1 MCASV
6 LKNPPTRE
14 EGIQVMRILV
24 PLDIVHPADGT
35 VDALASLIDL
45 KQAEVRLLYVREALP
60 SYEAVIG
67 AEADFN
73 DDWNHKVES
82 QARAFLTKVQEQ
94 LKPLV
99 GQISQE
105 IVSGSPAM
113 MIETVARDEKC
124 DITALTPGHK
134 NVVEKFFVGSVTSK
148 VVKHGPGTILI
159 CRPSRTIDQNQ
170 NVIIGV
176 DGSENGKYA
185 IRRALE
191 QFNLRQDNVRITL
204 VHAVDVADAL
214 KMVSPAEFIGQVV
227 NNLLLEGET
236 YLADAKRVLAE
247 NGVQKTDVV
256 MKEGDP
262 TSIIVETAK
271 ALPAN
276 LIITG
281 AQGHSAIQH
290 FLLGSVSHRIA
301 VGAPC
306 TVAVI
311 KPEKA
316 K

>member
-1 MCASV
+1 
-6 LKNPPTRE
+6 
-14 EGIQVMRILV
+14 MRILV

-45 KQAEVRLLYVREALP
+45 KQADVRLLYVREALP
-60 SYEAVIG
+60 SYEAVLG

-82 QARAFLTKVQEQ
+82 QARTFLGKVEEQ
-94 LKPLV
+94 LKPLAGKV
-99 GQISQE
+99 SQE

-113 MIETVARDEKC
+113 MIETVARDEDC
-124 DITALTPGHK
+124 DVTALTPGHK

-159 CRPSRTIDQNQ
+159 CRPSRGVGQFL

-176 DGSENGKYA
+176 DGSENSKYA
-185 IRRALE
+185 ITRSVEL
-191 QFNLRQDNVRITL
+191 FNLKRENVRVTL

-236 YLADAKRVLAE
+236 YLADAKRILAD
-247 NGVQKTDVV
+247 NGISKADVV

-271 ALPAN
+271 ALPAD
-276 LIITG
+276 LIVTG

>member
-1 MCASV
+1 M
-6 LKNPPTRE
+6 K
-14 EGIQVMRILV
+14 ILV

-35 VDALASLIDL
+35 VDVLASITRL
-45 KQAEVRLLYVREALP
+45 KEADVRLLYVREALP

-82 QARAFLTKVQEQ
+82 QARTFLSKVEEQ
-94 LKPLV
+94 LKPLSGKV
-99 GQISQE
+99 SSE

-113 MIETVARDEKC
+113 MIETIARDEQC

-134 NVVEKFFVGSVTSK
+134 NIVEKFLVGSVTSK

-159 CRPSRTIDQNQ
+159 CRPPRAGEYQ
-170 NVIIGV
+170 NVVIGI
-176 DGSENGKYA
+176 DGSENSKYA
-185 IRRALE
+185 IMRAIEL
-191 QFNLRQDNVRITL
+191 FRLREDNVRITL

-236 YLADAKRVLAE
+236 FLADAKRILAE
-247 NGVQKTDVV
+247 NDFKKVDVV
-256 MKEGDP
+256 LKEGDP
-262 TSIIVETAK
+262 TTIMIEVAR
-271 ALPAN
+271 ALPAD
-276 LIITG
+276 LIIIG

-301 VGAPC
+301 VHAPC
-306 TVAVI
+306 TVAVV
-311 KPEKA
+311 KPEKT

>member
-1 MCASV
+1 M
-6 LKNPPTRE
+6 K
-14 EGIQVMRILV
+14 ILV

-35 VDALASLIDL
+35 VDVLASVFDL

-67 AEADFN
+67 AEADFK
-73 DDWNHKVES
+73 DDWSHKVES
-82 QARAFLTKVQEQ
+82 QARTFLAKVEDR
-94 LKPLV
+94 LKPLAGKV
-99 GQISQE
+99 STE

-124 DITALTPGHK
+124 DVTALTPGHK
-134 NVVEKFFVGSVTSK
+134 TVVEKFIVGSVTSK

-159 CRPSRTIDQNQ
+159 CRPVRTGDYQNI
-170 NVIIGV
+170 VIGI
-176 DGSENGKYA
+176 DGSENSKYA
-185 IRRALE
+185 ILRAIEL
-191 QFNLRQDNVRITL
+191 FKLKADNVRITL

-247 NGVQKTDVV
+247 SGFTKTDVV
-256 MKEGDP
+256 LKEGDP
-262 TSIIVETAK
+262 TTIVIETAK
-271 ALPAN
+271 ALPAD
-276 LIITG
+276 LIIIG

-301 VGAPC
+301 VHAPC
-306 TVAVI
+306 SVAVI
-311 KPEKA
+311 KPEKV